1 VTAAGSSGTPPASG
15 SPSSSSP
22 VWPVSIKGVCLVG
35 GKVVLLKNERDEWEL
50 PGGRLE
56 AGEDPVPCLQ
66 RELEEELGIE
76 AEVGS
81 LLDCWRYPVLPTRAV
96 LIVTF
101 GILPLAERELRLSHE
116 HKELGRFAPTEIGG
130 LNMPD
135 GYRRS
140 IRDWVARVGQ
150 PGLG

>member
-1 VTAAGSSGTPPASG
+1 MTAPAGA
-15 SPSSSSP
+15 SP

-56 AGEDPVPCLQ
+56 AGEDPVPCLK
-66 RELEEELGIE
+66 RELEEELGIA
-76 AEVGS
+76 AEIGD
-81 LLDCWRYPVLPTRAV
+81 LLDCWRYPVLPTREV

-101 GILPLAERELRLSHE
+101 GVLPMAERELQLSTE
-116 HKELGRFAPTEIGG
+116 HKELGRFAPAEVDG
-130 LNMPD
+130 LNMPE

-140 IRDWVARVGQ
+140 IRDWVSRVCY